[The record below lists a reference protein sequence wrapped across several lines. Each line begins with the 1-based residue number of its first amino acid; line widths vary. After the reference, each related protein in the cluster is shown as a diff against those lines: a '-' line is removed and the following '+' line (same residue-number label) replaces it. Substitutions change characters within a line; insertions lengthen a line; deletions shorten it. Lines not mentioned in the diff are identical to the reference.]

1 MSEITFEILKIVVM
15 LAVLVF
21 MRYVIPLAN
30 TRIGSENLEMVDKWV
45 HAAVLM
51 VQQVHNAK
59 PGPERKAIV
68 VEIIREMLI
77 RKNIDI
83 SVEQLDML
91 IEAAV
96 KTMKMEEAKGE
107 ATTVN
112 ITPPTLE

>member
-1 MSEITFEILKIVVM
+1 MSEVMFEILKVIVM
-15 LAVLVF
+15 MTILVF
-21 MRYVIPLAN
+21 MRYIIPFVNA
-30 TRIGSENLEMVDKWV
+30 RIGSEKLEMVDKWV
-45 HAAVLM
+45 HTAVLM

-112 ITPPTLE
+112 VTSPTLE